1 MNPLGAYWF
10 LTNKKSEDSIYNLV
24 FLYANFYFRT
34 KKCRPPI
41 MNALKTLN
49 PYFWKHK
56 TLLFWGFLFIIAS
69 NFFSI
74 YKVQFVGK
82 SVDEISKTTNLGFN
96 KQVLFYVAIIVV
108 SSLLTGFFTFM
119 MRQTIIV
126 ASRRIE
132 YELKNKIYNHYQE
145 LSLTDFK
152 KTTIGDLMNRL
163 SEDVVAV
170 RMYLGPGVMYVV
182 NLLILLI
189 ITSIYMLKTDVSM
202 TLWSLIPL
210 PILSFVIYKV
220 SSIINHKS
228 KIMQKS
234 QSAISTFVQDSFS
247 GIRVVKFFAKEQ
259 YIEKN
264 YGIKVKDYQDK
275 ALELAKTEAY
285 FFTII
290 LFVIGLLN
298 VVILFIGG
306 QKYMNNE
313 LSVGKIA
320 DFFLYINIL
329 IWPFSMV
336 GWVTSVNQRAE
347 ASMARINE
355 FLDMKTD
362 IINTN
367 HENYPIYGEI
377 EFRNVSYVYPN
388 TGIKALDNLSFK
400 IEAGKSL
407 AIMGKTGSGK
417 STIALLLCRLIDPT
431 EGEIFIDGKN
441 LKDHNLENYR
451 KHIGYIPQESFLFSD
466 TIENNIG
473 FAIDKPSLKLVEEYA
488 KKADVHKNIVE
499 FKDQYKTLV
508 GERGVM
514 LSGGQKQRI
523 CIARALIKEP
533 KILIFDDSLS
543 ALDTETEENILQNI
557 ENEIQKSSS
566 IIITHRE
573 SSAKRADKILN
584 LTDIENEISA

>member
-1 MNPLGAYWF
+1 M
-10 LTNKKSEDSIYNLV
+10 K
-24 FLYANFYFRT
+24 
-34 KKCRPPI
+34 
-41 MNALKTLN
+41 ALKTLN
-49 PYFWKHK
+49 PYFWKHRV
-56 TLLFWGFLFIIAS
+56 LLFWGFLFIILS
-69 NFFSI
+69 NFFTI
-74 YKVQFVGK
+74 YKVQFVGQTINIIEGNYDNLK
-82 SVDEISKTTNLGFN
+82 LSKEASLIDNVKANWSYFR
-96 KQVLFYVAIIVV
+96 IIFINSGILLVC
-108 SSLLTGFFTFM
+108 SLLSGFFTFM

-132 YELKNKIYNHYQE
+132 YELKNKIFRHYE
-145 LSLTDFK
+145 DLSLTDYK

-163 SEDVVAV
+163 SEDVVAI

-182 NLLILLI
+182 NLAILLI
-189 ITSIYMLKTDVSM
+189 ITSSYMLMTDVEM
-202 TLWSLIPL
+202 TFWTLIPL

-220 SSIINHKS
+220 SNIINQKS
-228 KIMQKS
+228 KTMQKS
-234 QSAISTFVQDSFS
+234 QSTISTFVQDSFS
-247 GIRVVKFFAKEQ
+247 GIRVVKYFSKEK

-275 ALELAKTEAY
+275 ALDLAKTEAY

-298 VVILFIGG
+298 VAIIFIGG
-306 QKYMNNE
+306 QKYIAGEM
-313 LSVGKIA
+313 SVGTIA

-347 ASMARINE
+347 ASMQRVNE
-355 FLDMKTD
+355 FLDMKSD
-362 IINTN
+362 IVNTN
-367 HENYPIYGEI
+367 HENYSINGDI
-377 EFRNVSYVYPN
+377 EFRNVSYTYPN

-400 IEAGKSL
+400 VNAGETL

-417 STIALLLCRLIDPT
+417 STIALLLGRLIDPD
-431 EGEIFIDGKN
+431 EGEILIDGKN
-441 LKDHNLENYR
+441 LKDHNLELYR
-451 KHIGYIPQESFLFSD
+451 QKIGYIPQESYLFSD
-466 TIENNIG
+466 TIAYNIG
-473 FAIDKPSLKLVEEYA
+473 FAIDNPGEDLIIKYA

-499 FKDQYKTLV
+499 FKDQYETIV

-533 KILIFDDSLS
+533 QILVFDDSLS

-557 ENEIQKSSS
+557 ENDLQAATS

-573 SSAKRADKILN
+573 SSAKRADKILY
-584 LTDIENEISA
+584 LP

>member
-1 MNPLGAYWF
+1 MENCGSQNFNLFSQEICIFALYRQQSF
-10 LTNKKSEDSIYNLV
+10 LMKN
-24 FLYANFYFRT
+24 
-34 KKCRPPI
+34 
-41 MNALKTLN
+41 LKTLN

-56 TLLFWGFLFIIAS
+56 ILLFWGFIFIIAS
-69 NFFSI
+69 NFFNI
-74 YKVQFVGK
+74 FKVQFIGK
-82 SVDEISKTTNLGFN
+82 SVDEISKNDHFGFN
-96 KQVLFYVAIIVV
+96 KQVLIYVAIIVG

-132 YELKNKIYNHYQE
+132 YELKNKIYRHYQQ
-145 LSLTDFK
+145 LSLTDYK

-182 NLLILLI
+182 NTLVLLI
-189 ITSIYMLKTDVSM
+189 ITSIYMMKTDSQM
-202 TLWSLIPL
+202 TLWTLLPL
-210 PILSFVIYKV
+210 PILSFIIYKV
-220 SSIINHKS
+220 SSIINRKS

-247 GIRVVKFFAKEQ
+247 GIRVVKFFAKEK

-264 YGIKVKDYQDK
+264 YGIKVKDYQNK
-275 ALELAKTEAY
+275 ALDLAKTEAY

-298 VVILFIGG
+298 VAILIMGG
-306 QKYMNNE
+306 QKYIANE
-313 LSVGKIA
+313 ISVGKIA
-320 DFFLYINIL
+320 DFFMYINIL

-347 ASMARINE
+347 ASMQRINE
-355 FLDMKTD
+355 FLDKKSE
-362 IINTN
+362 IINSN
-367 HENYPIYGEI
+367 SQIYDIKGNI
-377 EFRNVSYVYPN
+377 EFKNVSYTYPN
-388 TGIKALDNLSFK
+388 TGIKALENLSFK
-400 IEAGKSL
+400 VNSGETL

-431 EGEIFIDGKN
+431 EGEILIDGKN
-441 LKDHNLENYR
+441 LKEHNLENYR
-451 KHIGYIPQESFLFSD
+451 KFIGYIPQESYLFSD

-473 FAIDKPSLKLVEEYA
+473 FAIDHPSEEKIIEFA

-499 FKDQYKTLV
+499 FKDQYKTMV

-533 KILIFDDSLS
+533 EILIFDDSLS

-557 ENEIQKSSS
+557 EKDIKNRTC

-573 SSAKRADKILN
+573 SSAKKADKILN
-584 LTDIENEISA
+584 LTEIENLHTA

>member
-1 MNPLGAYWF
+1 
-10 LTNKKSEDSIYNLV
+10 
-24 FLYANFYFRT
+24 
-34 KKCRPPI
+34 

-56 TLLFWGFLFIIAS
+56 SLLFYGFLFIIAS
-69 NFFSI
+69 NFFNI
-74 YKVQFVGK
+74 FKVQFVGK
-82 SVDEISKTTNLGFN
+82 SVDEISNTNSLGFN
-96 KQVLFYVAIIVV
+96 KQVLIYVAIIVG

-126 ASRRIE
+126 ASREIE

-189 ITSIYMLKTDVSM
+189 ITSVYMLNTNVEM
-202 TLWSLIPL
+202 TLWSLLPL
-210 PILSFVIYKV
+210 PVLSFLIYKV
-220 SSIINHKS
+220 SSIINKKS

-247 GIRVVKFFAKEQ
+247 GIRVVKFFAKES
-259 YIEKN
+259 YIEKS
-264 YGIKVKDYQDK
+264 YGTKVKDYQDK
-275 ALELAKTEAY
+275 SLDLAKTEAY

-298 VVILFIGG
+298 VVILLIGG
-306 QKYMNNE
+306 QKYMANE

-329 IWPFSMV
+329 IFPFSMV

-367 HENYPIYGEI
+367 NEVYPIKGDI

-388 TGIKALDNLSFK
+388 TGIKALENLSFK

-431 EGEIFIDGKN
+431 EGEILIDGKN

-451 KHIGYIPQESFLFSD
+451 KFIGYIPQESFLFSD

-473 FAIDKPSLKLVEEYA
+473 FAIDKPSHQLVEKYS

-499 FKDQYKTLV
+499 FKDQYKTMV

-533 KILIFDDSLS
+533 TVLIFDDSLS

-557 ENEIQKSSS
+557 ENEIQNCTS
-566 IIITHRE
+566 IIITHRG

-584 LTDIENEISA
+584 LTPIENENLN

>member
-1 MNPLGAYWF
+1 
-10 LTNKKSEDSIYNLV
+10 
-24 FLYANFYFRT
+24 
-34 KKCRPPI
+34 

-49 PYFWKHK
+49 SYFWKHRI
-56 TLLFWGFLFIIAS
+56 LLFWGFLFIIAS
-69 NFFSI
+69 NFFNI

-82 SVDEISKTTNLGFN
+82 SVDAISRTGTLGFN
-96 KQVLFYVAIIVV
+96 RQVLIYVGIIVG

-132 YELKNKIYNHYQE
+132 YELKNKIYVHYQE

-170 RMYLGPGVMYVV
+170 RMYLGPGVMYIV

-189 ITSIYMLKTDVSM
+189 ITSIYMLRTNVSM
-202 TLWSLIPL
+202 TLWSLLPL
-210 PILSFVIYKV
+210 PVMSFIIYKV
-220 SSIINHKS
+220 SSIINSKS

-234 QSAISTFVQDSFS
+234 QSAVSTFVQDSFS
-247 GIRVVKFFAKEQ
+247 GIRVIKFFAKEK

-275 ALELAKTEAY
+275 ALDLARTEAY

-298 VVILFIGG
+298 VVILLIGG
-306 QKYMNNE
+306 QKYLANE

-320 DFFLYINIL
+320 DFFLYINTL
-329 IWPFSMV
+329 IWPFSLV
-336 GWVTSVNQRAE
+336 GWITSVNQRAE

-355 FLDMKTD
+355 FLNMKSD
-362 IINTN
+362 IVNTN
-367 HENYPIYGEI
+367 HEIYPIKGDI
-377 EFRNVSYVYPN
+377 EFRNVSYTYPN
-388 TGIKALDNLSFK
+388 TGIKALENLSFK
-400 IEAGKSL
+400 VEAGTSL

-431 EGEIFIDGKN
+431 EGEILVDGKN

-451 KHIGYIPQESFLFSD
+451 KFIGYVPQESFLFSD

-473 FAIDKPSLKLVEEYA
+473 FAVDNPNLKMVEDYA
-488 KKADVHKNIVE
+488 KKADVDKNIVE
-499 FKDQYKTLV
+499 FKDKYKTMV

-523 CIARALIKEP
+523 AIARALIKQP
-533 KILIFDDSLS
+533 KIMIFDDSLS
-543 ALDTETEENILQNI
+543 ALDTETEENILQNL
-557 ENEIQKSSS
+557 ENDLQDITS

-573 SSAKRADKILN
+573 SSAKRSDKILN
-584 LTDIENEISA
+584 LTEVENEVTA

>member
-1 MNPLGAYWF
+1 
-10 LTNKKSEDSIYNLV
+10 
-24 FLYANFYFRT
+24 
-34 KKCRPPI
+34 

-56 TLLFWGFLFIIAS
+56 TLLFYGFLFIIAS
-69 NFFSI
+69 NFFNI
-74 YKVQFVGK
+74 FKVQFVGK
-82 SVDEISKTTNLGFN
+82 SIDEIANTNSLGFN
-96 KQVLFYVAIIVV
+96 KQVLIYVAIIVG

-126 ASRRIE
+126 ASREIE

-170 RMYLGPGVMYVV
+170 RMYLGPGVMYVA

-189 ITSIYMLKTDVSM
+189 ITSIYMLNTNVAM
-202 TLWSLIPL
+202 TLWSLLPL
-210 PILSFVIYKV
+210 PILSFLIYKV
-220 SSIINHKS
+220 SSIINKKS

-247 GIRVVKFFAKEQ
+247 GIRVVKFFAKES
-259 YIEKN
+259 YIEKS
-264 YGIKVKDYQDK
+264 YGTKVKDYQDK
-275 ALELAKTEAY
+275 SLDLAKTEAY

-298 VVILFIGG
+298 VVILLIGG
-306 QKYMNNE
+306 QKYMANE

-329 IWPFSMV
+329 IFPFSMV

-367 HENYPIYGEI
+367 NENYTIKGDI

-431 EGEIFIDGKN
+431 EGEILIDGKN

-451 KHIGYIPQESFLFSD
+451 KFIGYIPQESFLFSD

-473 FAIDKPSLKLVEEYA
+473 FAIDKPSHVMVVEFA

-499 FKDQYKTLV
+499 FKEQYKTMV

-533 KILIFDDSLS
+533 NILIFDDSLS
-543 ALDTETEENILQNI
+543 ALDTETEENILLNI
-557 ENEIQKSSS
+557 ENEIQNCTS

-584 LTDIENEISA
+584 LTPIENENLN

>member
-1 MNPLGAYWF
+1 M
-10 LTNKKSEDSIYNLV
+10 K
-24 FLYANFYFRT
+24 
-34 KKCRPPI
+34 
-41 MNALKTLN
+41 ALKTLN

-56 TLLFWGFLFIIAS
+56 ILLFWGLLFIIAS
-69 NFFSI
+69 NFFNI

-82 SVDEISKTTNLGFN
+82 SVDALAQQGNLGFN
-96 KQVLFYVAIIVV
+96 KQVLIYVAIIVGC
-108 SSLLTGFFTFM
+108 SLLTGFFTFM

-132 YELKNKIYNHYQE
+132 YELKNKIYRHYQD
-145 LSLTDFK
+145 LSLTDYK

-182 NLLILLI
+182 NLLVLLLI
-189 ITSIYMLKTDVSM
+189 TSVYMIKTDVSM
-202 TLWSLIPL
+202 TLWTLLPL
-210 PILSFVIYKV
+210 PVLSYVIFKV
-220 SSIINHKS
+220 SSIINKKS
-228 KIMQKS
+228 KVMQKS

-247 GIRVVKFFAKEQ
+247 GIRVVKYFAKEK

-264 YGIKVKDYQDK
+264 YGIKVNDYQNK
-275 ALELAKTEAY
+275 ALDLAKTEAY

-298 VVILFIGG
+298 VVVIFIGG
-306 QKYMNNE
+306 QKYIQGE

-320 DFFLYINIL
+320 DFFMYINIL

-336 GWVTSVNQRAE
+336 GWVTSINQRAE
-347 ASMARINE
+347 ASMQRINE
-355 FLDMKTD
+355 FLDKQS
-362 IINTN
+362 
-367 HENYPIYGEI
+367 EIYNKNFKEYEIKGNI

-431 EGEIFIDGKN
+431 EGEILVDGKN
-441 LKDHNLENYR
+441 LKDHNLTNYR
-451 KHIGYIPQESFLFSD
+451 KFIGYIPQESYLFSD
-466 TIENNIG
+466 TIEHNIG
-473 FAIDKPSLKLVEEYA
+473 FSIDNPSHEKVVEYA
-488 KKADVHKNIVE
+488 KIADVDKNIIE

-523 CIARALIKEP
+523 CIARALIKKP
-533 KILIFDDSLS
+533 NIIIFDDSLS
-543 ALDTETEENILQNI
+543 ALDTETEQNILENIDSKISNAT
-557 ENEIQKSSS
+557 S

-573 SSAKRADKILN
+573 SSAQRADKILN
-584 LTDIENEISA
+584 LSDIDDSVTA

>member
-1 MNPLGAYWF
+1 M
-10 LTNKKSEDSIYNLV
+10 K
-24 FLYANFYFRT
+24 
-34 KKCRPPI
+34 
-41 MNALKTLN
+41 ALKTLN

-56 TLLFWGFLFIIAS
+56 ILLFWGLLFIIAS
-69 NFFSI
+69 NFFNI

-82 SVDEISKTTNLGFN
+82 SVDELAKNGNLGFN
-96 KQVLFYVAIIVV
+96 RQVLIYVAIIVGC
-108 SSLLTGFFTFM
+108 SLLTGFFTFM

-132 YELKNKIYNHYQE
+132 YELKNKIYRHYQD
-145 LSLTDFK
+145 LSLTDYK
-152 KTTIGDLMNRL
+152 QTTIGDLMNRL

-170 RMYLGPGVMYVV
+170 RMYLGPGVMYVI
-182 NLLILLI
+182 NLLILLL
-189 ITSIYMLKTDVSM
+189 ITSVYMIKTDISM
-202 TLWSLIPL
+202 TLWTLLPL
-210 PILSFVIYKV
+210 PVLSYIIFKV
-220 SSIINHKS
+220 SSVINKKS

-247 GIRVVKFFAKEQ
+247 GIRVVKYFAKEK

-264 YGIKVKDYQDK
+264 YGIKVNDYQNK
-275 ALELAKTEAY
+275 ALDLAKTEAY

-298 VVILFIGG
+298 VAVIFIGG
-306 QKYMNNE
+306 QKYILGE

-320 DFFLYINIL
+320 DFFMYINIL

-336 GWVTSVNQRAE
+336 GWVTSINQRAE
-347 ASMARINE
+347 ASMQRINE
-355 FLDMKTD
+355 FMDKQS
-362 IINTN
+362 
-367 HENYPIYGEI
+367 EIYNKNFDDYQIKGDI

-388 TGIKALDNLSFK
+388 TGIKALENLSFK

-431 EGEIFIDGKN
+431 EGEILIDGKN
-441 LKDHNLENYR
+441 LKDHNLTNYR
-451 KHIGYIPQESFLFSD
+451 KFIGYIPQESYLFSD
-466 TIENNIG
+466 TIEQNIG
-473 FAIDKPSLKLVEEYA
+473 FAIDNPTHERVVEYA
-488 KKADVHKNIVE
+488 KIADVHKNIID
-499 FKDQYKTLV
+499 FKEQYKTMV

-523 CIARALIKEP
+523 CIARALIKDP
-533 KILIFDDSLS
+533 HIIIFDDSLS
-543 ALDTETEENILQNI
+543 ALDTETEQNILENIDTKI
-557 ENEIQKSSS
+557 KSATS

-573 SSAKRADKILN
+573 SSAQRADKILN
-584 LTDIENEISA
+584 LSDIVDSATA

>member
-10 LTNKKSEDSIYNLV
+10 LTNKKSEDSVYNLV
-24 FLYANFYFRT
+24 LLYPNFSFRT

-202 TLWSLIPL
+202 TLWSLVPL

-431 EGEIFIDGKN
+431 EGEILIDGKN
-441 LKDHNLENYR
+441 LKDNNLENYR

>member
-1 MNPLGAYWF
+1 M
-10 LTNKKSEDSIYNLV
+10 K
-24 FLYANFYFRT
+24 
-34 KKCRPPI
+34 
-41 MNALKTLN
+41 ALKTLN
-49 PYFWKHK
+49 PYFWKHRI
-56 TLLFWGFLFIIAS
+56 LLFWGLLFIVAS
-69 NFFSI
+69 NFFNI
-74 YKVQFVGK
+74 FKVQFVGQ
-82 SVDEISKTTNLGFN
+82 SVDEISKNDEFGFN
-96 KQVLFYVAIIVV
+96 EQVLINVGIIVG

-132 YELKNKIYNHYQE
+132 YELKNKIFKHYE
-145 LSLTDFK
+145 EMSLSDYKT
-152 KTTIGDLMNRL
+152 TTIGDLMNRL

-182 NLLILLI
+182 NLLVLLI
-189 ITSIYMLKTDVSM
+189 VTSVYMLKTDLSM
-202 TLWSLIPL
+202 TLWTLVPL

-220 SSIINHKS
+220 SSVINKKS

-247 GIRVVKFFAKEQ
+247 GIRVIKFFAKEK
-259 YIEKN
+259 YIEKG
-264 YGIKVKDYQDK
+264 YGTKINDYQDK
-275 ALELAKTEAY
+275 ALDLAKTEAY

-290 LFVIGLLN
+290 LLVIGLLN

-306 QKYMNNE
+306 QKYIANE
-313 LSVGKIA
+313 ISVGKIA
-320 DFFLYINIL
+320 DFFMYINIL
-329 IWPFSMV
+329 IFPFSML

-347 ASMARINE
+347 ASMSRINE
-355 FLDMKTD
+355 FLDKKSE

-367 HENYPIYGEI
+367 KDSYPIKGNI
-377 EFRNVSYVYPN
+377 EFKNVSYTYPN
-388 TGIKALDNLSFK
+388 TGIKALENVSFK
-400 IEAGKSL
+400 LNAGESL

-431 EGEIFIDGKN
+431 EGEILIDGKN
-441 LKDHNLENYR
+441 LKEHNIDNFR
-451 KHIGYIPQESFLFSD
+451 KYLGYIPQESYLFSD
-466 TIENNIG
+466 SIEANIG
-473 FAIDKPSLKLVEEYA
+473 FAIDNPDHEKVVSAA

-499 FKDQYKTLV
+499 FKEQYKTVV

-514 LSGGQKQRI
+514 LSGGQKQRL

-533 KILIFDDSLS
+533 QILIFDDSLS
-543 ALDTETEENILQNI
+543 ALDTETEENVLQNI
-557 ENEIQKSSS
+557 EKDLKNATS

-584 LTDIENEISA
+584 LSVVETEKSA

>member
-1 MNPLGAYWF
+1 
-10 LTNKKSEDSIYNLV
+10 
-24 FLYANFYFRT
+24 
-34 KKCRPPI
+34 

-49 PYFWKHK
+49 PYFWKHRI
-56 TLLFWGFLFIIAS
+56 LLFWGFLFIIAS

-74 YKVQFVGK
+74 FKVQFVGK

-132 YELKNKIYNHYQE
+132 YELKNKIYSHYQE

-170 RMYLGPGVMYVV
+170 RMYLGPGVMYIV
-182 NLLILLI
+182 NLIILLI
-189 ITSIYMLKTDVSM
+189 ITSIYMVNTDWQM
-202 TLWSLIPL
+202 TLWSLLPL

-220 SSIINHKS
+220 SSIINRKS

-247 GIRVVKFFAKEQ
+247 GIRVVKYFAKEK
-259 YIEKN
+259 YIEKQ
-264 YGIKVKDYQDK
+264 YGVKVKDYQDK
-275 ALELAKTEAY
+275 SLDLAKTEAY

-290 LFVIGLLN
+290 LFVIGMLN
-298 VVILFIGG
+298 VIILLIGG

-313 LSVGKIA
+313 LTVGKIA

-329 IWPFSMV
+329 IFPFSMV

-347 ASMARINE
+347 ASMTRINE
-355 FLDMKTD
+355 FLDMKSD

-367 HENYPIYGEI
+367 HENYEIKGDI

-388 TGIKALDNLSFK
+388 TGIHALKNLSFK

-431 EGEIFIDGKN
+431 EGVILIDGKN
-441 LKDHNLENYR
+441 LKDHNLEIYR
-451 KHIGYIPQESFLFSD
+451 KFIGYIPQESFLFSD

-473 FAIDKPSLKLVEEYA
+473 FAIDKPSLKLVEEYS

-499 FKDQYKTLV
+499 FKNKYKTMV

-523 CIARALIKEP
+523 CIARALIKNP

-557 ENEIQKSSS
+557 ENEIQKSTS

-584 LTDIENEISA
+584 LTPIENSILNKIQNRH

>member
-1 MNPLGAYWF
+1 
-10 LTNKKSEDSIYNLV
+10 
-24 FLYANFYFRT
+24 
-34 KKCRPPI
+34 

-49 PYFWKHK
+49 PYFWKHRI
-56 TLLFWGFLFIIAS
+56 LLFWGFLFIIAS

-82 SVDEISKTTNLGFN
+82 SVDQIAQTTNLGFN
-96 KQVLFYVAIIVV
+96 RQVLIYVAIIVV
-108 SSLLTGFFTFM
+108 SSILTGFFTFM

-126 ASRRIE
+126 ASRKIE

-152 KTTIGDLMNRL
+152 KTTTGDLMNRL

-170 RMYLGPGVMYVV
+170 RMYLGPGVMYIV

-202 TLWSLIPL
+202 TVWSLIPL
-210 PILSFVIYKV
+210 PILSYVIYKV
-220 SSIINHKS
+220 SSIINKKS

-247 GIRVVKFFAKEQ
+247 GIRVVKFFAREK

-275 ALELAKTEAY
+275 ALDLAKTEAY

-298 VVILFIGG
+298 VVILLIGG

-320 DFFLYINIL
+320 DFFMYINIL

-336 GWVTSVNQRAE
+336 GWVTSVNQRAD

-355 FLDMKTD
+355 FLDMKSD

-367 HENYPIYGEI
+367 HDNYPIKGDI

-388 TGIKALDNLSFK
+388 TGIKALDNLSFT

-417 STIALLLCRLIDPT
+417 STVALLLCRLIDPT
-431 EGEIFIDGKN
+431 EGEILIDGKN
-441 LKDHNLENYR
+441 LKEHNLENYR
-451 KHIGYIPQESFLFSD
+451 RHIGYIPQESFLFSD
-466 TIENNIG
+466 TIEHNIG
-473 FAIDKPSLKLVEEYA
+473 FAIDNPTLKKVEEYA

-499 FKDQYKTLV
+499 FKDQYKTMV

-584 LTDIENEISA
+584 LTKVENSASA

>member
-1 MNPLGAYWF
+1 
-10 LTNKKSEDSIYNLV
+10 
-24 FLYANFYFRT
+24 
-34 KKCRPPI
+34 

-49 PYFWKHK
+49 PYFWKHRM
-56 TLLFWGFLFIIAS
+56 LLFWGFLFIIAS
-69 NFFSI
+69 NFFNI

-82 SVDEISKTTNLGFN
+82 SVDEISRNGALGFN
-96 KQVLFYVAIIVV
+96 RQVLIYVAIIVG
-108 SSLLTGFFTFM
+108 SSLATGFFTFM

-132 YELKNKIYNHYQE
+132 YELKNKIYQHYQN

-163 SEDVVAV
+163 SEDIVAV

-189 ITSIYMLKTDVSM
+189 ITAVYMLKTDVQM
-202 TLWSLIPL
+202 TLWSLLPL

-220 SSIINHKS
+220 SSIINRKS

-247 GIRVVKFFAKEQ
+247 GIRVVKFFAREK
-259 YIEKN
+259 YISKN
-264 YGIKVKDYQDK
+264 YGTRIRDYQDK
-275 ALELAKTEAY
+275 ALDLAKTEAY

-290 LFVIGLLN
+290 LLVVGLLN
-298 VVILFIGG
+298 VIILLIGG
-306 QKYMNNE
+306 NKYMAGV

-329 IWPFSMV
+329 IFPFSMV

-347 ASMARINE
+347 ASMSRINE
-355 FLDMKTD
+355 FLDMKSE
-362 IINTN
+362 IVNTN
-367 HENYPIYGEI
+367 HEVYPIKGDI

-388 TGIKALDNLSFK
+388 TGIRALHNLSFK
-400 IEAGKSL
+400 IEAGKTL

-431 EGEIFIDGKN
+431 EGEILIDGKN
-441 LKDHNLENYR
+441 LKDHNLELYR
-451 KHIGYIPQESFLFSD
+451 DHLGYIPQESFLFSD
-466 TIENNIG
+466 TIEHNIG
-473 FAIDKPSLKLVEEYA
+473 FAIDNPTLKEVEEYA
-488 KKADVHKNIVE
+488 KKADVHKNIMGFRE
-499 FKDQYKTLV
+499 QYKTMV

-514 LSGGQKQRI
+514 LSGGQKQRL
-523 CIARALIKEP
+523 CIARALIKKP
-533 KILIFDDSLS
+533 NILVFDDSLS

-557 ENEIQKSSS
+557 AREITNCTS
-566 IIITHRE
+566 IIITHRA
-573 SSAKRADKILN
+573 SSAKHADKILN
-584 LTDIENEISA
+584 LTPVDNEIAEVNA

>member
-1 MNPLGAYWF
+1 
-10 LTNKKSEDSIYNLV
+10 
-24 FLYANFYFRT
+24 
-34 KKCRPPI
+34 

-49 PYFWKHK
+49 PYFWKHRI
-56 TLLFWGFLFIIAS
+56 LLFYGFFFIIAS
-69 NFFSI
+69 NFFNI
-74 YKVQFVGK
+74 FKVQFVGK
-82 SVDEISKTTNLGFN
+82 SVDEISNTTNLGFN
-96 KQVLFYVAIIVV
+96 KQVLIYVGIIVG

-132 YELKNKIYNHYQE
+132 YELKNKIYSHYQD

-170 RMYLGPGVMYVV
+170 RMYLGPGVMYVA
-182 NLLILLI
+182 NLLILLL
-189 ITSIYMLKTDVSM
+189 ITCIYMLRTDVTM
-202 TLWSLIPL
+202 TIWSLLPL
-210 PILSFVIYKV
+210 PILSFGIYKV
-220 SSIINHKS
+220 SSIINKKS

-247 GIRVVKFFAKEQ
+247 GIRVVKFFAKEK
-259 YIEKN
+259 YIENN
-264 YGIKVKDYQDK
+264 YGTKVKDYQDK
-275 ALELAKTEAY
+275 ALDLAKTEAY

-290 LFVIGLLN
+290 LFVIGMLN

-306 QKYMNNE
+306 QKYMSNE

-329 IWPFSMV
+329 IFPFSML
-336 GWVTSVNQRAE
+336 GWVTSVNQRAA

-362 IINTN
+362 IVNTN
-367 HENYPIYGEI
+367 HENYPIKGDI

-431 EGEIFIDGKN
+431 EGEILIDGKN
-441 LKDHNLENYR
+441 LKEHNLVNYR
-451 KHIGYIPQESFLFSD
+451 KFIGYIPQESFLFSD

-473 FAIDKPSLKLVEEYA
+473 FSIDQPSLKLVEEFA
-488 KKADVHKNIVE
+488 IKADVHKNIVE
-499 FKDQYKTLV
+499 FKDQYKTMV

-573 SSAKRADKILN
+573 SSAKRADKMLN
-584 LTDIENEISA
+584 LNKVENSDTM

>member
-1 MNPLGAYWF
+1 
-10 LTNKKSEDSIYNLV
+10 
-24 FLYANFYFRT
+24 
-34 KKCRPPI
+34 

-49 PYFWKHK
+49 PYFYKHK
-56 TLLFWGFLFIIAS
+56 FLLFWGFLFIIAS
-69 NFFSI
+69 NFFAI
-74 YKVQFVGK
+74 FKVQFVGQ
-82 SVDEISKTTNLGFN
+82 SIDEISKTNNLGLN
-96 KQVLFYVAIIVV
+96 KTVLINVAIIVG
-108 SSLLTGFFTFM
+108 SSLLAGFFTFM

-132 YELKNKIYNHYQE
+132 YELKNKIYQHYQE

-152 KTTIGDLMNRL
+152 TTTIGDLMNRL

-170 RMYLGPGVMYVV
+170 RMYLGPGVMYIV

-189 ITSIYMLKTDVSM
+189 ITSIYMLQTDVSM
-202 TLWSLIPL
+202 TLWSLLPL

-220 SSIINHKS
+220 SSIINDKS

-247 GIRVVKFFAKEQ
+247 GIRVVKFFAKEK
-259 YIEKN
+259 YIEAN
-264 YGIKVKDYQDK
+264 YGAKVKDYQNKSLD
-275 ALELAKTEAY
+275 LAKTEAY

-290 LFVIGLLN
+290 IFVIGLLN
-298 VVILFIGG
+298 VVILLIGG
-306 QKYMNNE
+306 QKYMNDE

-329 IWPFSMV
+329 IFPFSMV
-336 GWVTSVNQRAE
+336 GWVTSINQRAE

-367 HENYPIYGEI
+367 HEIYPIKGDI
-377 EFRNVSYVYPN
+377 EFRNVSYTYPN

-431 EGEIFIDGKN
+431 EGEILIDGKN

-451 KHIGYIPQESFLFSD
+451 KFIGYIPQESFLFSD
-466 TIENNIG
+466 TIEHNIG
-473 FAIDKPSLKLVEEYA
+473 FAIDNPSLKLVEEFA

-499 FKDQYKTLV
+499 FKEQYKTMV

-584 LTDIENEISA
+584 LTEVEDHHSS

>member
-1 MNPLGAYWF
+1 
-10 LTNKKSEDSIYNLV
+10 
-24 FLYANFYFRT
+24 
-34 KKCRPPI
+34 

-56 TLLFWGFLFIIAS
+56 KLLFYGFFFIIAS
-69 NFFSI
+69 NFFNI
-74 YKVQFVGK
+74 FKVQFVGK
-82 SVDEISKTTNLGFN
+82 SIDQIAKTNNLGFN
-96 KQVLFYVAIIVV
+96 KQVLIYVGIIVG

-126 ASRRIE
+126 ASRKIE

-170 RMYLGPGVMYVV
+170 RMYLGPGVMYIA
-182 NLLILLI
+182 NLVILLI
-189 ITSIYMLKTDVSM
+189 ITSIYMLNTNVAM
-202 TLWSLIPL
+202 TLWALLPL

-220 SSIINHKS
+220 SSIINKKS

-247 GIRVVKFFAKEQ
+247 GIRVVKFFAKEK

-275 ALELAKTEAY
+275 TLDLAKTEAY

-298 VVILFIGG
+298 VVILLIGG
-306 QKYMNNE
+306 QKYMANE

-329 IWPFSMV
+329 IFPFSMV
-336 GWVTSVNQRAE
+336 GWVTSINQRAE

-355 FLDMKTD
+355 FLDMKTY

-367 HENYPIYGEI
+367 NEVYPIKGDI

-388 TGIKALDNLSFK
+388 TGIKALNNLSFK
-400 IEAGKSL
+400 IGAGKSL

-431 EGEIFIDGKN
+431 EGEILIDGKN
-441 LKDHNLENYR
+441 LKDHNLYNYR
-451 KHIGYIPQESFLFSD
+451 NFIGYVPQESFLFSD

-473 FAIDKPSLKLVEEYA
+473 FAIDHPSHEMVVNYA

-499 FKDQYKTLV
+499 FKDQYKTMV

-523 CIARALIKEP
+523 CIARALIKKP
-533 KILIFDDSLS
+533 SILIFDDSLS

-557 ENEIQKSSS
+557 ENEIQNCTS

-584 LTDIENEISA
+584 LTPIENSYEN

>member
-1 MNPLGAYWF
+1 
-10 LTNKKSEDSIYNLV
+10 
-24 FLYANFYFRT
+24 
-34 KKCRPPI
+34 

-56 TLLFWGFLFIIAS
+56 NLLFYGFLFIIAS
-69 NFFSI
+69 NFFNI
-74 YKVQFVGK
+74 FKVQFVGK
-82 SVDEISKTTNLGFN
+82 SIDEIANTNSLGFN
-96 KQVLFYVAIIVV
+96 KQVLFYVGIIVG

-126 ASRRIE
+126 SSRRIE

-170 RMYLGPGVMYVV
+170 RMYLGPGVMYIA

-189 ITSIYMLKTDVSM
+189 ITSIYMLNTNVAM
-202 TLWSLIPL
+202 TLWSLLPL
-210 PILSFVIYKV
+210 PILSFLIYKV
-220 SSIINHKS
+220 SSIINKKS

-247 GIRVVKFFAKEQ
+247 GIRVVKFFAKES
-259 YIEKN
+259 YIEKS
-264 YGIKVKDYQDK
+264 YGTKVKDYQDK
-275 ALELAKTEAY
+275 SLDLAKTEAY

-290 LFVIGLLN
+290 LFVIGMLN
-298 VVILFIGG
+298 VVILLIGG
-306 QKYMNNE
+306 QKYMANE

-329 IWPFSMV
+329 IFPFSMV
-336 GWVTSVNQRAE
+336 GWVTSINQRAE
-347 ASMARINE
+347 ASMSRINE

-362 IINTN
+362 IINTSN
-367 HENYPIYGEI
+367 EVYPIKGDI

-431 EGEIFIDGKN
+431 EGEILIDGKN

-451 KHIGYIPQESFLFSD
+451 NFIGYIPQESFLFSD

-473 FAIDKPSLKLVEEYA
+473 FAIDKPSHDLVVEYS

-499 FKDQYKTLV
+499 FKNQYKTMV

-523 CIARALIKEP
+523 CIARALIKKP
-533 KILIFDDSLS
+533 NILIFDDSLS

-557 ENEIQKSSS
+557 EKEVQNCTS

-573 SSAKRADKILN
+573 SSAKRADKLLN
-584 LTDIENEISA
+584 LTPLDNENLS

>member
-1 MNPLGAYWF
+1 
-10 LTNKKSEDSIYNLV
+10 
-24 FLYANFYFRT
+24 
-34 KKCRPPI
+34 

-56 TLLFWGFLFIIAS
+56 TLLFYGFLFIIAS
-69 NFFSI
+69 NFFNI
-74 YKVQFVGK
+74 FKVQFVGK
-82 SVDEISKTTNLGFN
+82 SIDEIANTNSLGFN
-96 KQVLFYVAIIVV
+96 KQVLIYVAIIVG

-126 ASRRIE
+126 ASREIE
-132 YELKNKIYNHYQE
+132 YELKNRIYNHYQE

-170 RMYLGPGVMYVV
+170 RMYLGPGVMYVA

-189 ITSIYMLKTDVSM
+189 ITSIYMLNTNVAM
-202 TLWSLIPL
+202 TLWSLLPL
-210 PILSFVIYKV
+210 PILSFLIYKV
-220 SSIINHKS
+220 SSIINKKS

-247 GIRVVKFFAKEQ
+247 GIRVVKFFAKEN
-259 YIEKN
+259 YIEKS
-264 YGIKVKDYQDK
+264 YGTKVKDYQDK
-275 ALELAKTEAY
+275 SLDLAKTEAY

-298 VVILFIGG
+298 VIILLIGG
-306 QKYMNNE
+306 QKYMANE

-329 IWPFSMV
+329 IFPFSMV

-347 ASMARINE
+347 ASMSRINE

-367 HENYPIYGEI
+367 NDNYPIKGDI

-431 EGEIFIDGKN
+431 EGEILIDGKN

-451 KHIGYIPQESFLFSD
+451 KFIGYIPQESFLFSD

-473 FAIDKPSLKLVEEYA
+473 FAIDKPSHDLVVEFA

-499 FKDQYKTLV
+499 FKDQYKTMV

-533 KILIFDDSLS
+533 SILIFDDSLS
-543 ALDTETEENILQNI
+543 ALDTETEENILLNI
-557 ENEIQKSSS
+557 ENEIQNCSS

-584 LTDIENEISA
+584 LTPLENENLN

>member
-1 MNPLGAYWF
+1 
-10 LTNKKSEDSIYNLV
+10 
-24 FLYANFYFRT
+24 
-34 KKCRPPI
+34 

-49 PYFWKHK
+49 PYFWKHRV
-56 TLLFWGFLFIIAS
+56 LLFWGFLFIIAS
-69 NFFSI
+69 NFFNI

-82 SVDEISKTTNLGFN
+82 SVDEISNTTNLGFN
-96 KQVLFYVAIIVV
+96 RQVLIYVGIIVG

-126 ASRRIE
+126 ASRKIE
-132 YELKNKIYNHYQE
+132 YELKNKIYTHYQE

-170 RMYLGPGVMYVV
+170 RMYLGPGVMYIA

-189 ITSIYMLKTDVSM
+189 ITAIYMLNTNVQM
-202 TLWSLIPL
+202 TLWSLLPL

-220 SSIINHKS
+220 SSIINQKS

-247 GIRVVKFFAKEQ
+247 GIRVVKFFAKES

-264 YGIKVKDYQDK
+264 YGTKVKDYQDK
-275 ALELAKTEAY
+275 SLDLAKTEAY

-290 LFVIGLLN
+290 LLVVGLLN
-298 VVILFIGG
+298 VIILWIGG

-329 IWPFSMV
+329 IFPFSMV
-336 GWVTSVNQRAE
+336 GWVTSVNQRAA

-355 FLDMKTD
+355 FLEMKTD
-362 IINTN
+362 IISTTSDKISIN
-367 HENYPIYGEI
+367 GDI

-388 TGIKALDNLSFK
+388 TGIKALDKLSFK
-400 IEAGKSL
+400 VKAGKSL

-431 EGEIFIDGKN
+431 EGEILVDGKN
-441 LKDHNLENYR
+441 LKDINLKNYR
-451 KHIGYIPQESFLFSD
+451 EYLGFIPQESFLFSD

-473 FAIDKPSLKLVEEYA
+473 FSIDNPSHEKVVEYA
-488 KKADVHKNIVE
+488 KKADVHKNIIG
-499 FKDQYKTLV
+499 FKEQYKTMV

-557 ENEIQKSSS
+557 ENEVQSCTS

-573 SSAKRADKILN
+573 SSAKRADQILN
-584 LTDIENEISA
+584 LTPLDNVSLN